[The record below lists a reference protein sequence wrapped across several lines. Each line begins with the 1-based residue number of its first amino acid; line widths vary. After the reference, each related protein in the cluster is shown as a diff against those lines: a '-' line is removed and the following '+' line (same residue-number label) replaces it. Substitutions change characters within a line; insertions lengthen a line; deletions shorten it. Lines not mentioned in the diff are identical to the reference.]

1 MDINQ
6 LIRTYRQESEN
17 ALSEKTYLTMKRNF
31 ERIEMIFDKT
41 TQEIELKEL
50 DKVEEIVAKI
60 DKNYKL
66 ASKIQTILGI
76 KKLIASFENTP
87 QQYSIFIKWVDELK
101 KNVNQRNEKIGNN
114 EMTPN
119 EEKNWIDYEDLKE
132 KFVEN
137 LYKTVLD
144 NQYIVNNIVISKAPK
159 LFFELKRK
167 LLLAFYILI
176 PPARIENY
184 QNLLVRHSKNL
195 KKKSSISLNKNYNYL
210 TILEN
215 KNYEL
220 IFNKYKTSKLLGK
233 VKRIIPK
240 DSELGMLIKNFLF
253 VRRGV
258 VLHNDGFLFS
268 CNESS
273 KKPMTPANFT
283 TFLKKSSK
291 LIFEKELSVNLFRHI
306 FISYISKKSLS
317 INDKKEIALFMG
329 QTYNPTQQEQYR
341 KIKNKDKINFFQ

>member
-6 LIRTYRQESEN
+6 LITTYKQESEN
-17 ALSEKTYLTMKRNF
+17 ALSQQTYLTMKRNF

-50 DKVEEIVAKI
+50 DNVEEIVAKI

-76 KKLIASFENTP
+76 KKIIASFENTP
-87 QQYSIFIKWVDELK
+87 QQFSIFIKWTDELK

-119 EEKNWIDYEDLKE
+119 EEKNWIEYEELRE
-132 KFVEN
+132 KFIEN
-137 LYKTVLD
+137 INETVL
-144 NQYIVNNIVISKAPK
+144 NPQYIVDNLMITKAPK
-159 LFFELKRK
+159 LYLELKKK

-195 KKKSSISLNKNYNYL
+195 KKKSSISLNKNHNYL
-210 TILEN
+210 TILKN
-215 KNYEL
+215 GNYEL
-220 IFNKYKTSKLLGK
+220 IFNKYKTSKMLGK
-233 VKRIIPK
+233 VIKIIPK
-240 DSELGMLIKNFLF
+240 TSELGQLVKHFLF
-253 VRRGV
+253 IRKRV

-268 CNESS
+268 CVESS
-273 KKPMTPANFT
+273 KKAMTPANFT
-283 TFLKKSSK
+283 SFIKKSSN
-291 LIFEKELSVNLFRHI
+291 LIFGKELSVNLFRHI
-306 FISYISKKSLS
+306 FISYISKKSLC

-341 KIKNKDKINFFQ
+341 KIKNKDKIIFFQ